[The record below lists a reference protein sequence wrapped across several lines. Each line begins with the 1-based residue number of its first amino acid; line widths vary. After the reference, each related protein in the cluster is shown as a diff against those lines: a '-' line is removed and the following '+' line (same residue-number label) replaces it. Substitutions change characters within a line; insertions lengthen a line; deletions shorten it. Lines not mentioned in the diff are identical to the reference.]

1 MDVLKNATNP
11 FFGSTRIAMGNAQIV
26 AAEVLVSKLLRKIL
40 GMEDRSFAY
49 LVAVHA
55 TSLPLVGGLQA
66 PLSNHVGFGASAFF
80 GSVFAKAKGKAR
92 DVKAT
97 SSWIPHTNLDILK
110 AAAAS
115 VPAVWLAEY
124 IVNTSGVGFHVPK
137 PGIRD
142 ALMTAASKILT
153 RPLIGMSFNTILPEA
168 IRRNFEEAS
177 ALESVY
183 NSASSLADNDPGRIF
198 TRGSPAPQ

>member
-11 FFGSTRIAMGNAQIV
+11 YFGSTRIAMGNAQIV

-40 GMEDRSFAY
+40 GMENRSFAY

-66 PLSNHVGFGASAFF
+66 PFVGPVGFGPSASF
-80 GSVFAKAKGKAR
+80 GSVFAKPKGKAR

-97 SSWIPHTNLDILK
+97 SSWIPNTNLDYVK

-153 RPLIGMSFNTILPEA
+153 RPLIGMSFDTILPEA
-168 IRRNFEEAS
+168 IRRNFEDAS
-177 ALESVY
+177 ALEAVY
-183 NSASSLADNDPGRIF
+183 NGASSLA
-198 TRGSPAPQ
+198 

>member
-55 TSLPLVGGLQA
+55 TSLPLVGGIQA
-66 PLSNHVGFGASAFF
+66 PFSKPVGFGQ
-80 GSVFAKAKGKAR
+80 SVYLGKAFALEQKTGIR
-92 DVKAT
+92 AEKASRT
-97 SSWIPHTNLDILK
+97 YGTNLDIVK

-124 IVNTSGVGFHVPK
+124 IVQTSGIGFHVPK
-137 PGIRD
+137 PSIRD
-142 ALMTAASKILT
+142 ALMTAAAKILT
-153 RPLIGMSFNTILPEA
+153 KPLIGMSFNTILPEQVRA
-168 IRRNFEEAS
+168 NFEEAN
-177 ALESVY
+177 ALEAVY
-183 NSASSLADNDPGRIF
+183 NQASSLADFGN
-198 TRGSPAPQ
+198 

>member
-55 TSLPLVGGLQA
+55 TSLPLVGGIQA
-66 PLSNHVGFGASAFF
+66 PFSKPVGFGASAYF
-80 GSVFAKAKGKAR
+80 GSAFGVAKTGVRETKAS
-92 DVKAT
+92 
-97 SSWIPHTNLDILK
+97 SSWVPGTNLDIVK

-124 IVNTSGVGFHVPK
+124 IVQTSAVGFHVPK
-137 PGIRD
+137 PSIRD

-153 RPLIGMSFNTILPEA
+153 KPLIGMSFNTILPEA

-183 NSASSLADNDPGRIF
+183 NSASSLANNDPGRIF

>member
-11 FFGSTRIAMGNAQIV
+11 YFGSTKIAMGNAQIV

-40 GMEDRSFAY
+40 GMAPRSFSY
-49 LVAVHA
+49 LAAVHA

-66 PLSNHVGFGASAFF
+66 PFSKPVGFGQSVYF
-80 GSVFAKAKGKAR
+80 GSGFAVAEKTGVRNPKESRSYG
-92 DVKAT
+92 
-97 SSWIPHTNLDILK
+97 TNLDIVK

-124 IVNTSGVGFHVPK
+124 IVQTSGVGFHVPK
-137 PGIRD
+137 PSIRD
-142 ALMTAASKILT
+142 AFLTAASKILT
-153 RPLIGMSFNTILPEA
+153 KPLIGMSFNTILPEA
-168 IRRNFEEAS
+168 VRRNFEEAS

-183 NSASSLADNDPGRIF
+183 NAASSLGGG
-198 TRGSPAPQ
+198 RGSITIRGRPAQ

>member
-40 GMEDRSFAY
+40 GMENRSFAY

-55 TSLPLVGGLQA
+55 TSLPLVGGIQA
-66 PLSNHVGFGASAFF
+66 PFSKPVGFGPSAYFGSAFALPKT
-80 GSVFAKAKGKAR
+80 GARETKASRTYG
-92 DVKAT
+92 
-97 SSWIPHTNLDILK
+97 TNLDIVK

-124 IVNTSGVGFHVPK
+124 IVQTSGVGFHVPK

-153 RPLIGMSFNTILPEA
+153 KPLIGMSFNTILPEA
-168 IRRNFEEAS
+168 VRANFEEAN

-183 NSASSLADNDPGRIF
+183 NTASALTGNV
-198 TRGSPAPQ
+198 PQ